1 MRLRG
6 AVSSDD
12 SAPHRYM
19 RNRRAQLDLGIFT
32 LVVLTSNHLLAM
44 GPDGQF
50 LAKLGP
56 RL

>member
-6 AVSSDD
+6 AVGSDD

-19 RNRRAQLDLGIFT
+19 RDRRAQLDFGIFT
-32 LVVLTSNHLLAM
+32 LVVLTPNRLLAT